1 MSENNKNEWK
11 ISVITVCYNSK
22 KTIEDTIKSVLNQTY
37 QNYEYIIIDG
47 CSTDGT
53 IDLVKSYIPKFN
65 GRLTFISEPDKGI
78 YNAMNKGI
86 RKATGDL
93 ICLLN
98 SDDYYELDA
107 FETMNANYNGEK
119 YKIQYGL
126 QRVITNGKEE
136 MCIMK
141 NHQFLCNAMIPH
153 QTCFVTRE
161 TYRKFGLF
169 DESFRSA
176 ADYEF
181 TVRVSRHKEVI
192 FQPIYKIIVCFRSG
206 GMSESLTG
214 ALEEEVIMKKYGFI
228 GEKKYLYLVTKARI
242 THLLHKI

>member
-107 FETMNANYNGEK
+107 FETMNANYNWGE
-119 YKIQYGL
+119 
-126 QRVITNGKEE
+126 V
-136 MCIMK
+136 
-141 NHQFLCNAMIPH
+141 
-153 QTCFVTRE
+153 
-161 TYRKFGLF
+161 
-169 DESFRSA
+169 
-176 ADYEF
+176 
-181 TVRVSRHKEVI
+181 
-192 FQPIYKIIVCFRSG
+192 
-206 GMSESLTG
+206 
-214 ALEEEVIMKKYGFI
+214 
-228 GEKKYLYLVTKARI
+228 
-242 THLLHKI
+242 